1 MPPPT
6 RLENCMGKAGEAA
19 ASHSCHCEAEGRGN
33 LLEPGENMYAVPG
46 DHLVALLLAMTE
58 LVGIWSFWYE

>member
-1 MPPPT
+1 
-6 RLENCMGKAGEAA
+6 MGKAGEAA